1 MDLALL
7 FKALI
12 LGVVEGL
19 TEFLPVSSTGH
30 LILASDLL
38 DFNDEKG
45 KVFEI
50 VIQTGAML
58 AIVWEYRAKFA
69 GVIAGLARDRQARQ
83 FVVNLVIAFMPAAA
97 LGLVFGNYIKAALF
111 KPVPV
116 AIAFIVGGFVI
127 LWAERREHRI
137 AVQSVDDMRWTDA
150 LKVGCAQAFALIP
163 GTSRSGATIIGGLLF
178 GLFLSAITPHL
189 YRLDVGG
196 HPPVGFPPTGIII
209 FVFTMM
215 ATIVSTFLG
224 VLWEMNFP
232 RFGPTPYHRLVT
244 DGHLAVLLEYP
255 AVLEAKVRQ
264 VFESHDAHYVGEPER
279 LAL

>member
-1 MDLALL
+1 MDLLLL

-69 GVIAGLARDRQARQ
+69 GVIAGLARDRQARR
-83 FVVNLVIAFMPAAA
+83 FVMNLVIAFIPAAV

-137 AVQSVDDMRWTDA
+137 AVQSVDDMCWTDA

-178 GLFLSAITPHL
+178 GLSRRAATEFSFFLA
-189 YRLDVGG
+189 V
-196 HPPVGFPPTGIII
+196 PTLIAAGAYDFYKNRALFDAGDIG
-209 FVFTMM
+209 VFTVGTV
-215 ATIVSTFLG
+215 ASFVSAFLCVRWLLRYIASHDFTVFAWYRIAFGIV
-224 VLWEMNFP
+224 V
-232 RFGPTPYHRLVT
+232 LVT
-244 DGHLAVLLEYP
+244 GYTGWVDWSAE
-255 AVLEAKVRQ
+255 
-264 VFESHDAHYVGEPER
+264 
-279 LAL
+279 